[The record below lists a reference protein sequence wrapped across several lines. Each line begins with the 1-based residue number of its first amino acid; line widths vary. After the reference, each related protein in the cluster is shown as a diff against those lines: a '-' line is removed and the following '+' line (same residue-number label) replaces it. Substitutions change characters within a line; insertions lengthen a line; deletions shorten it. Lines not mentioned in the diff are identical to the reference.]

1 MLRCNYIKS
10 TGCNVLLFISV
21 RNLYIVFT
29 YSGSCRDARC
39 QKSWAK
45 LGLRCIGKP
54 RPSVSKGFGKGMSG
68 MPILDDQNMK
78 VYDIEIFS
86 ENEVFSDKCR
96 NIVAWT
102 RAKWW
107 EENRSI
113 SGYQHLFQGFCALSF
128 ECYSKITNI
137 NFKIVDSIRAGS
149 SSHKFVGRKQL
160 MALGNEFLN
169 KKTKN
174 NYTTRQHT
182 TKMCGLIFRDLKTFH
197 LLWHGRLFI
206 TSIKWKTFGTTTS
219 LTCWVDPGKGSDLFY
234 LFIFIVGFPS
244 LKLKV
249 RLFNRQ
255 EV

>member
-10 TGCNVLLFISV
+10 TGFNVLLFISV

-68 MPILDDQNMK
+68 MPILDDQNMQ
-78 VYDIEIFS
+78 VYDIEIVS

-107 EENRSI
+107 EGNRSI

-128 ECYSKITNI
+128 ECYSKKITNI

-169 KKTKN
+169 QKTKN
-174 NYTTRQHT
+174 NHT
-182 TKMCGLIFRDLKTFH
+182 TTYNKNVCFDLQGSLNISFVVAWTAIYHVNQMKDIWNYNKSYMLSWPWKRFRLVLPVH
-197 LLWHGRLFI
+197 IYSRI
-206 TSIKWKTFGTTTS
+206 SI
-219 LTCWVDPGKGSDLFY
+219 P
-234 LFIFIVGFPS
+234 
-244 LKLKV
+244 
-249 RLFNRQ
+249 Q
-255 EV
+255 A